1 MKNILKNIR
10 YTSIVQDILI
20 IIFGIVIINMKY
32 LFLNILS
39 ISIAAFFILK
49 GVIEICR
56 YIMAKGI
63 NEFYRQDLILGIIS
77 ILIGIIIL
85 IAKGMIYWMFNLGIA
100 LYIIYGAVEDLVM
113 AIKFKS
119 LNINLWI
126 FMAIMALVVGL
137 FGIAVLFNKGMII
150 NVAAIVI
157 IIYAVIDLIENLV
170 IIKNSKEI
178 FE

>member
-1 MKNILKNIR
+1 MKNILRNIR

-56 YIMAKGI
+56 YIMAKGVS
-63 NEFYRQDLILGIIS
+63 EFYKEDLIFGIIS
-77 ILIGIIIL
+77 ILIGIIIFF
-85 IAKGMIYWMFNLGIA
+85 AKGMIYWMFNLGIA
-100 LYIIYGAVEDLVM
+100 LYIIYGAIEDFVM
-113 AIKFKS
+113 AIKFKA
-119 LNINLWI
+119 LNMKIWI
-126 FMAIMALVVGL
+126 LMAIMAIVVGI
-137 FGIAVLFNKGMII
+137 FGIAVLFNKGILI
-150 NVAAIVI
+150 NTAAIFI
-157 IIYAVIDLIENLV
+157 IGYAIIDFIENII

-178 FE
+178 FK

>member
-1 MKNILKNIR
+1 MKNILRNIR

-56 YIMAKGI
+56 YIMAKGMS
-63 NEFYRQDLILGIIS
+63 EFYKQDLILGIVS
-77 ILIGIIIL
+77 ILIGVIIL

-119 LNINLWI
+119 LNINIWI

-150 NVAAIVI
+150 NVSAIVI